1 MTASRDPDRLIHAF
15 LHEGLDE
22 LPDPVYDAVRDRIEQ
37 TRQRAFIG
45 PWRISDMNRYLKL
58 GLVAAAVLV
67 VAVVGYNV
75 LPGSD
80 GPGGEPSATP
90 EPTLE
95 PTPAPSAAAGL
106 PVGSTYVLRY
116 EVPLLPIIQV
126 TIPAPGW
133 SDDGGI
139 LVATSHSATD
149 GAYVIAGW
157 MGDPLIPA
165 DPCGWESTMPDTP
178 ATTLD
183 EIVAA
188 LGGQAT
194 RNASAPLDVTVDGH
208 AGKSITME
216 MPADMPYS
224 AGNNPDCDQNKFC
237 TLSFEDGTTCYMWHQ
252 EAGQIEQLWIV
263 DLDGEFI
270 FVTGAY
276 WSETPPDRIE
286 EVQAILGSMTFPQ

>member
-15 LHEGLDE
+15 LDEGLDE
-22 LPDPVYDAVRDRIEQ
+22 LPGPVYDAVRDRIEQ

-45 PWRISDMNRYLKL
+45 PRRTSDMNRYLKI
-58 GLVAAAVLV
+58 GLAAAAVVV
-67 VAVVGYNV
+67 VAVIGFNL
-75 LPGSD
+75 LPGSPA
-80 GPGGEPSATP
+80 PGGEPSLTP
-90 EPTLE
+90 EPTAT
-95 PTPAPSAAAGL
+95 PTPSASEAAGL
-106 PVGSTYVLRY
+106 PVGSTHVLSE
-116 EVPLLPIIQV
+116 EVPIHV

-133 SDDGGI
+133 SDNNGI
-139 LVATSHSATD
+139 LVATGHSAPD

-157 MGDPLIPA
+157 IGDPLIPA

-188 LGGQAT
+188 LGSQAT

-224 AGNNPDCDQNKFC
+224 ASNNPDCDQNKFC
-237 TLSFEDGTTCYMWHQ
+237 TLAFEDGRTTCNMWYQ
-252 EAGQIEQLWIV
+252 EAGQIDQLWIV
-263 DLDGEFI
+263 DLDGEFL
-270 FVTGAY
+270 FVAGAY
-276 WSETPPDRIE
+276 WSETPLDRVE